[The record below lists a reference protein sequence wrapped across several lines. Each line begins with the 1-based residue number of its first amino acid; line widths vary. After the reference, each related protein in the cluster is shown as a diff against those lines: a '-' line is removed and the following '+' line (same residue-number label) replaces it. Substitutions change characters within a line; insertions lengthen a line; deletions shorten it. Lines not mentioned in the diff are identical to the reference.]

1 MKTTNIT
8 DYVER
13 YLEGKLK
20 DGDLWE
26 FKINLETNKDLA
38 RELKLQQEIN
48 ETLSD
53 TSKMQLR
60 KSLKQA
66 YLKTNYV
73 NSFASRWKLQAVA
86 AAIVVLVLAGGG
98 LTYNYLQTSTS
109 TNMAMYEQYFETDN
123 ALFTVRAGE
132 IETNNTVKK
141 GLAAF
146 NKADY
151 LQAISLFNENSDNM
165 AANLY
170 SGFSFMKLSDYKNA
184 EIKFTEILK
193 DNNNL
198 FIDQAQY
205 NLALCY
211 LATDKIDKVKQI
223 LQEIIK
229 DNTAYS
235 EKAQN
240 LLREIKNK

>member
-26 FKINLETNKDLA
+26 FKHNLETNEELA
-38 RELKLQQEIN
+38 RELKFQQEIN

-60 KSLKQA
+60 KTLKNA
-66 YLKTNYV
+66 YLKTHYA
-73 NSFASRWKLQAVA
+73 NSFASKWKFQAVA
-86 AAIVVLVLAGGG
+86 AAIVILVLAGGG
-98 LTYNYLQTSTS
+98 LIFNKLQTSTT

-132 IETNNTVKK
+132 METNSFLKK
-141 GLAAF
+141 GIAAF
-146 NKADY
+146 NKEDY
-151 LQAISLFNENSDNM
+151 LQAIMLFNKNSDNM

-170 SGFSFMKLSDYKNA
+170 SGFSFMKLSDYNNA
-184 EIKFTEILK
+184 EIKFTKIIK

-211 LATDKIDKVKQI
+211 LAIDKLDKVEQI

-229 DNTAYS
+229 ENTAYS
-235 EKAQN
+235 VKAQN
-240 LLREIKNK
+240 LLKEIENK